1 MPKPKTSLP
10 IERDQRLWVL
20 TKVTRVSDEP
30 NALGVHEVTV
40 QMPNG
45 NLETMSHNPDKMRAE
60 A

>member
-1 MPKPKTSLP
+1 MPKQAGKPV
-10 IERDQRLWVL
+10 ERDQWLWVL

-45 NLETMSHNPDKMRAE
+45 NLETMPHNPDKMRADG
-60 A
+60 